1 MSPSLT
7 HLTLAALTARAPCP
21 AIPGLV
27 PEPLR
32 PTAVNRLVPAQ
43 PLPGLP
49 TGCLQGLIDALD
61 IGVLVCDERGRL
73 LLANAAARRELA
85 SGGVLQLTADSA
97 LDVCGGAGLLLLR
110 RAVHAAARA
119 RAYQLVP
126 LRRGER
132 RLMVSVQPL
141 RAADD
146 APPGALLLLGRRQL
160 CPELAVQELG
170 RLYGLTSAE
179 RRVLASLLAG
189 MPVAAMARDRGV
201 AVSTVR
207 TQVAALRAKFGVRR
221 IDDITRLVAELP
233 PMQGALPGID
243 VAPAAA
249 ATAAASATP
258 ATPAAPAAP
267 AATTDPTAPVAC
279 AAQAGRAAR
288 STHAAGGAGGFGALH
303 R

>member
-1 MSPSLT
+1 MSPSMT
-7 HLTLAALTARAPCP
+7 GQAVAARPPCP
-21 AIPGLV
+21 AIACAV
-27 PEPLR
+27 PERLR
-32 PTAVNRLVPAQ
+32 PAA
-43 PLPGLP
+43 LP
-49 TGCLQGLIDALD
+49 TGCLQSVIDALD
-61 IGVLVCDERGRL
+61 VGVLVCDERGRL

-85 SGGVLQLTADSA
+85 AGGVLQLTEDGA

-132 RLMVSVQPL
+132 RLMVSVQPM
-141 RAADD
+141 RATDG
-146 APPGALLLLGRRQL
+146 APPSALLLLGRRRL

-170 RLYGLTSAE
+170 RLYELTTAE
-179 RRVLASLLAG
+179 RRVLAGLLAG
-189 MPVAAMARDRGV
+189 MAVAAMARERGV

-233 PMQGALPGID
+233 PMLGALPGID
-243 VAPAAA
+243 AAYAVHAFQA
-249 ATAAASATP
+249 AHATRSAHG
-258 ATPAAPAAP
+258 AQAAPAAGTAG
-267 AATTDPTAPVAC
+267 AAYAP
-279 AAQAGRAAR
+279 
-288 STHAAGGAGGFGALH
+288 GGAGGLGALH

>member
-1 MSPSLT
+1 MSPSMT
-7 HLTLAALTARAPCP
+7 GLAAAARPPCAATPCVVTERVRP
-21 AIPGLV
+21 A
-27 PEPLR
+27 
-32 PTAVNRLVPAQ
+32 T
-43 PLPGLP
+43 LP
-49 TGCLQGLIDALD
+49 TDRLQGVIDALD

-85 SGGVLQLTADSA
+85 AGGVLQLTADSA

-110 RAVHAAARA
+110 RAVHAAALA

-132 RLMVSVQPL
+132 RLMVSVQPM
-141 RAADD
+141 RATDGG
-146 APPGALLLLGRRQL
+146 PPSALLLLGRRRL

-170 RLYGLTSAE
+170 RLYELTTAE
-179 RRVLASLLAG
+179 RRVLAGLLAG
-189 MPVAAMARDRGV
+189 MAVAAMARERGV

-233 PMQGALPGID
+233 PMLGALPGID
-243 VAPAAA
+243 AADA
-249 ATAAASATP
+249 VDAGHAVHAVQA
-258 ATPAAPAAP
+258 
-267 AATTDPTAPVAC
+267 AC
-279 AAQAGRAAR
+279 AAHAAGAAHAAH
-288 STHAAGGAGGFGALH
+288 SAHAAGGACGFGALH

>member
-1 MSPSLT
+1 MNSSMT
-7 HLTLAALTARAPCP
+7 GQAVAARSPCP
-21 AIPGLV
+21 SISCAV
-27 PEPLR
+27 PERLR
-32 PTAVNRLVPAQ
+32 PAA
-43 PLPGLP
+43 LP
-49 TGCLQGLIDALD
+49 TGCLQSVIDALD
-61 IGVLVCDERGRL
+61 VGVLVCDERGRL

-85 SGGVLQLTADSA
+85 AGGVLQLTEDGA

-132 RLMVSVQPL
+132 RLMVSVQPM

-146 APPGALLLLGRRQL
+146 APPSALLLLGRRRL

-170 RLYGLTSAE
+170 RLYELTTAE
-179 RRVLASLLAG
+179 RRVLAGLLAG
-189 MPVAAMARDRGV
+189 MAVAAMARERGV

-233 PMQGALPGID
+233 PMLGALPGID
-243 VAPAAA
+243 AADAVHAVHAAHAAHATHAAHAAHVAHAAHPAHPAHVAGAA
-249 ATAAASATP
+249 Y
-258 ATPAAPAAP
+258 
-267 AATTDPTAPVAC
+267 
-279 AAQAGRAAR
+279 
-288 STHAAGGAGGFGALH
+288 AAGGAGGLGALH

>member
-1 MSPSLT
+1 MSPSMT
-7 HLTLAALTARAPCP
+7 GLAAAARPPCAATPCVVTERVRP
-21 AIPGLV
+21 A
-27 PEPLR
+27 
-32 PTAVNRLVPAQ
+32 T
-43 PLPGLP
+43 LP
-49 TGCLQGLIDALD
+49 TDRLQGVIDALD

-85 SGGVLQLTADSA
+85 AGGVLQLTADSA

-110 RAVHAAARA
+110 RAVHAAALA

-132 RLMVSVQPL
+132 RLMVSVQPM
-141 RAADD
+141 RATDG
-146 APPGALLLLGRRQL
+146 APPSALLLLGRRRL

-170 RLYGLTSAE
+170 RLYELTTAE
-179 RRVLASLLAG
+179 RRVLVGLLAG
-189 MPVAAMARDRGV
+189 MAVAAMARERGV

-233 PMQGALPGID
+233 PMLGALPGID
-243 VAPAAA
+243 AADA
-249 ATAAASATP
+249 VDAGHAVHAVQA
-258 ATPAAPAAP
+258 
-267 AATTDPTAPVAC
+267 AC
-279 AAQAGRAAR
+279 AAHAAGAAHATHATHAAH
-288 STHAAGGAGGFGALH
+288 SAHAAGGACGFGALH